1 MSLVGKLSGLKAIV
15 TGASQGIGETI
26 AKTFAREGSSVAIIG
41 RNLENGKRVASEIEQ
56 MGCTAMAIQADVTH
70 RNEVTEMVR
79 TVIDRWGAVDILVN
93 NAGGYKDF
101 LPFVEVSEEDWDQTI
116 ALNLKSVFLC
126 SQAVAKNM
134 MERRRGRIVSIGA
147 IAAMGFHPYSP
158 TYPPYVA
165 AKAGVVGLTKHLAKE
180 LGPYGITVNAV
191 SPGTTLTPRIEKLH
205 AGKLAKIA
213 EMNPMGCILQTRDCA
228 EAVLFLASEEARYI
242 TGVNLNVNAG
252 LLMA

>member
-1 MSLVGKLSGLKAIV
+1 MLLEGKLSGLKAIV
-15 TGASQGIGETI
+15 TGATQGIGETI
-26 AKTFAREGSSVAIIG
+26 AKTLAREGSSVAVIG

-56 MGCTAMAIQADVTH
+56 MGSTAMAIQADVTQL
-70 RNEVTEMVR
+70 NEVTEMVR

-93 NAGGYKDF
+93 NAGGYKGF
-101 LPFVEVSEEDWDQTI
+101 LAFLDVSEEDWDRTI

-134 MERRRGRIVSIGA
+134 MERRRGRIISIGA
-147 IAAMGFHPYSP
+147 IAAMGYHPYSP

-191 SPGTTLTPRIEKLH
+191 SPGTTLTPRIQKLH
-205 AGKLAKIA
+205 AGRLNKIA
-213 EMNPMGCILQTRDCA
+213 EMNPMGRILDTRDCA

-252 LLMA
+252 VLMA

>member
-1 MSLVGKLSGLKAIV
+1 MSVEGKLSGLKAIV
-15 TGASQGIGETI
+15 TGATQGIGETI
-26 AKTFAREGSSVAIIG
+26 AKTLAREGSSVAVIG
-41 RNLENGKRVASEIEQ
+41 RNLENGKRVASEIEE
-56 MGCTAMAIQADVTH
+56 MGSAAMTIQADVTQ

-79 TVIDRWGAVDILVN
+79 IVIDRWGAVDILVN
-93 NAGGYKDF
+93 NAGGYKGF
-101 LPFVEVSEEDWDQTI
+101 LPLLEVSEEGWDQTI

-134 MERRRGRIVSIGA
+134 MERRRGRIISIGA
-147 IAAMGFHPYSP
+147 IAAMGYHPYSP

-205 AGKLAKIA
+205 AGRLGKIA
-213 EMNPMGCILQTRDCA
+213 EMNPMGRILDTRDCA

-252 LLMA
+252 IFM